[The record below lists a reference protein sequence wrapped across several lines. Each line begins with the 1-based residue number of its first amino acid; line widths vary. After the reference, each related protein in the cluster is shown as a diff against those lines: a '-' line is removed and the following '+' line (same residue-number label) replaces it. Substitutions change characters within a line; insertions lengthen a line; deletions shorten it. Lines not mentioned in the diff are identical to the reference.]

1 MRPCTRPRPAARS
14 SSRPRAR
21 RSCRIPRKG
30 SSAGSTSARSGVS
43 SRTRTKQQPPTAS
56 CWTIQGRPR
65 RWDGARASECSTSTR
80 MPIVRGRSSS
90 SWAFGH
96 PCPPVAEL
104 AEMRGRPPD
113 DVLAQ
118 IAELRR
124 IAIVPALNEEETVGR
139 VIEEIRAF
147 DPGFDIVVV
156 DDGSTD
162 RTAGIAADAGAH
174 VLRLPF
180 NLGIGGAVQTGYR
193 FAFERGYDIAV
204 QVDGDGQHDPTQ
216 LPAILAPVVSGEAD
230 LCVGSRFA
238 SRSGYQSSFA
248 RRFGIRLF
256 AWVVSAVV
264 RQKVTDTTSGFRAV
278 NRKGI
283 ALFAA
288 DYPHDYPEVEATV
301 LLVKHKLR
309 LQEVP
314 VEMRERGGGASSIT
328 ALRSIY
334 YMTKVLLAIFVGL
347 FRRYVVP
354 LEEEHR

>member
-1 MRPCTRPRPAARS
+1 M
-14 SSRPRAR
+14 
-21 RSCRIPRKG
+21 
-30 SSAGSTSARSGVS
+30 
-43 SRTRTKQQPPTAS
+43 
-56 CWTIQGRPR
+56 
-65 RWDGARASECSTSTR
+65 
-80 MPIVRGRSSS
+80 
-90 SWAFGH
+90 
-96 PCPPVAEL
+96 AEL
-104 AEMRGRPPD
+104 AEVPARPPD
-113 DVLAQ
+113 AVLAQ

-124 IAIVPALNEEETVGR
+124 IAIVPALNEEEAVGR
-139 VIEEIRAF
+139 VIDELRAF

-162 RTAGIAADAGAH
+162 RTAGIAADRGAH

-193 FAFERGYDIAV
+193 YAFEHGYDIAV
-204 QVDGDGQHDPTQ
+204 QVDGDGQHDPAQ
-216 LPAILAPVVSGEAD
+216 LPAILGPVVAGEAD

-238 SRSGYQSSFA
+238 SGTGYQSSFT
-248 RRFGIRLF
+248 RRMGIRLF

-288 DYPHDYPEVEATV
+288 DYPHDYPEVEATIMC
-301 LLVKHKLR
+301 VKHKLR
-309 LQEVP
+309 LHEVP
-314 VEMRERGGGASSIT
+314 VAMRERAGGASSIT

-347 FRRYVVP
+347 FRRYAVP
-354 LEEEHR
+354 LEKEQRR